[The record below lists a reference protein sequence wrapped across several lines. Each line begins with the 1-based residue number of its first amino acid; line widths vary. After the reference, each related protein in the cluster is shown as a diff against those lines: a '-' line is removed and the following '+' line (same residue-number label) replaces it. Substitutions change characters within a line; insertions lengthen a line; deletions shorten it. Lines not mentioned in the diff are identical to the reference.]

1 MSLGSLN
8 PSLPPAIAVA
18 AQAVL
23 CGVANR
29 ADLGIAG
36 PLSRLG
42 KTEKGKCEQQCDTP
56 RQW

>member
-1 MSLGSLN
+1 LN